1 MKHEMKESL
10 PKSWDKT
17 KRVYEISYPSGKK
30 EIWKDITARECLTKY
45 ENMDPFGNGLKLRE
59 IEGKELQLLK
69 VIETGKNYFHI
80 IQIFLIYRIPL
91 VLNIIP
97 KNE

>member
-1 MKHEMKESL
+1 MKESL

-17 KRVYEISYPSGKK
+17 KRVYEISFPSGKK

-45 ENMDPFGNGLKLRE
+45 ENMDPFGNELKLRE

-69 VIETGKNYFHI
+69 VMENKK
-80 IQIFLIYRIPL
+80 QINFN
-91 VLNIIP
+91 LN
-97 KNE
+97 

>member
-30 EIWKDITARECLTKY
+30 EIWKNITARECLTKY
-45 ENMDPFGNGLKLRE
+45 ENISFICISSTSRV
-59 IEGKELQLLK
+59 LL
-69 VIETGKNYFHI
+69 T
-80 IQIFLIYRIPL
+80 L
-91 VLNIIP
+91 
-97 KNE
+97 

>member
-1 MKHEMKESL
+1 MEHEMKESL

-17 KRVYEISYPSGKK
+17 KRVYEISYSQWQKGNL
-30 EIWKDITARECLTKY
+30 ENMTARECLTKY

-69 VIETGKNYFHI
+69 VMETKE
-80 IQIFLIYRIPL
+80 
-91 VLNIIP
+91 
-97 KNE
+97 K